1 MLTEITYTS
10 SEVVD
15 FFDLLWTQHNL
26 GAWKRGSNILGTKR
40 YVITLFFLKLFDRQE
55 VKTV

>member
-10 SEVVD
+10 FDIVD
-15 FFDLLWTQHNL
+15 FFDLLWTQHNV
-26 GAWKRGSNILGTKR
+26 GVWKRGSNIPSTKR
-40 YVITLFFLKLFDRQE
+40 YVIKPSFLKLLDGQE